1 MPHVPI
7 SIKDS
12 ASIQLPK
19 LQKDSETSTSP
30 PVQPKDPITLPP
42 ILAKDKVPS
51 DREKLPLIESKMS
64 ELFKSP
70 TEPRIL
76 PLIPKTSKSSQ
87 KPFKKASTWPVR
99 IGTQLPPIVSKYSTE
114 RPPTASSNI
123 PPTHSS
129 QLPPIKSSG
138 TMLTT
143 SPKEHGMLPLKAP
156 ERLTL
161 ELPIQ
166 LPEEPL
172 KLKSKETIKPME
184 ITRGD
189 PNQVSA

>member
-1 MPHVPI
+1 M
-7 SIKDS
+7 
-12 ASIQLPK
+12 QLPK
-19 LQKDSETSTSP
+19 LHKDSKASTSP

-51 DREKLPLIESKMS
+51 DHEKLSLIESKMS
-64 ELFKSP
+64 ELFKSL
-70 TEPRIL
+70 TETRIL

-87 KPFKKASTWPVR
+87 KTFKKSSTWPVP
-99 IGTQLPPIVSKYSTE
+99 IGMQLPPIVSKYSTE

-129 QLPPIKSSG
+129 QLPPIQSSG

-156 ERLTL
+156 KRLTL
-161 ELPIQ
+161 ELPIH

-172 KLKSKETIKPME
+172 KLKCKETIKPME
-184 ITRGD
+184 ITRGY